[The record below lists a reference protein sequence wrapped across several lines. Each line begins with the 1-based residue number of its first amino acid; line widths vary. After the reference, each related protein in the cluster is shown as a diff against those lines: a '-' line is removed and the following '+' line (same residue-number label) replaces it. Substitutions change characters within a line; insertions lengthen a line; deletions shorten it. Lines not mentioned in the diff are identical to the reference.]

1 MSSGGFRLELSEKNK
16 RLINDFEKRLTQN
29 LFKKHSISKAFMDG
43 SPK

>member
-29 LFKKHSISKAFMDG
+29 LFKKNSYYVTAKSG
-43 SPK
+43 N